1 MAPPLIAVVFG
12 TALATMVL
20 GFLFGDRRRAALL
33 VTPVVLGALLYG
45 HITQALG
52 LSGEIQAAVWLG
64 ILLLAAVAA
73 VRLGVRRLATV
84 DTALL
89 RLGIIALAV
98 PLVVIVPFEIED
110 ALATPDPVLARSE
123 SFATATH
130 APRRDV
136 YWIVLDRYGSDRSFE
151 LRFGATNTFT
161 PWLRDHGFVVL
172 EDSHANYVAT
182 SLSMATTLNMAHLE
196 ELTGLVGQT
205 TSSYTPVYS
214 RLGASRV
221 VRQFKALGYR
231 YLHLGSWWNPT
242 RTDPAADV
250 NYNADAES
258 EIVSLLVEF
267 SVAPRVIETF
277 GLEEEPP
284 SERVKHLKHNRFAL
298 DVLDRLPAEPGPKF
312 VLAHVLLP
320 HPPYIFDRNGRY
332 IPVDEAATLDEAD
345 AWQRQLDYT
354 NSRLRSFIE
363 QLLALPEAERP
374 IVILQADEGP
384 WTEPYA
390 ANRDT
395 YDWATAS
402 PDELEMKFGILN
414 AWYVPGVDLALDPAM
429 SAINTFPVLFERYFG
444 LQYDPLD
451 DRVAASRGWQHPY
464 ELIDVTDRLPSLE

>member
-1 MAPPLIAVVFG
+1 
-12 TALATMVL
+12 
-20 GFLFGDRRRAALL
+20 
-33 VTPVVLGALLYG
+33 
-45 HITQALG
+45 
-52 LSGEIQAAVWLG
+52 
-64 ILLLAAVAA
+64 
-73 VRLGVRRLATV
+73 
-84 DTALL
+84 
-89 RLGIIALAV
+89 
-98 PLVVIVPFEIED
+98 
-110 ALATPDPVLARSE
+110 
-123 SFATATH
+123 
-130 APRRDV
+130 
-136 YWIVLDRYGSDRSFE
+136 
-151 LRFGATNTFT
+151 
-161 PWLRDHGFVVL
+161 
-172 EDSHANYVAT
+172 
-182 SLSMATTLNMAHLE
+182 MATTLNMAHLE

-298 DVLDRLPAEPGPKF
+298 DVLDRLPGEPGPKF

-332 IPVDEAATLDEAD
+332 IPVDEAATLGEAD

-354 NSRLRSFIE
+354 NSRLRSFVE
-363 QLLALPEAERP
+363 QLLALPEADRP

-444 LQYDPLD
+444 LAYDPLD
-451 DRVAASRGWQHPY
+451 DRVAASRSWRHPY
-464 ELIDVTDRLPSLE
+464 ELIDVTARLPSLE